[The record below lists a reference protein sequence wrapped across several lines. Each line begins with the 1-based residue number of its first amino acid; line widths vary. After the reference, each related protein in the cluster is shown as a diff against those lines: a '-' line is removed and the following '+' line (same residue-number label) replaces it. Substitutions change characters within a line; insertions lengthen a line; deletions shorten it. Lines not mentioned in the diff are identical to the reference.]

1 MSETRFVKAKKERN
15 YTVIDNTFLK
25 DVSLSWKAKGLMAY
39 LLSLPDDWSIHLSE
53 IEKHSTDGMTVLRSS
68 IKELKEHGYLKASQK
83 KVKGKFSE
91 MVYTIIENPC
101 ESLEKPFA
109 ENLKTENPKTE
120 NQTLL
125 NTNINKVLNI
135 ESTNINSGKPET
147 AENLSTS
154 FENVESEKTVEK
166 KQKSE
171 YTQIIERYFDNFK
184 QLYDN
189 GQVMT
194 EKPVVNF
201 KQAGAMVKGLLKT
214 ISKESIFKVLDTA
227 MNDMWIVSQGYPL
240 AIILSATQVNKLLNA
255 KPMQQYQQNTH
266 VKKEVYTDE
275 EYLAGMS
282 DLDTIGF

>member
-1 MSETRFVKAKKERN
+1 MILNLISQKNFITFNKVIAKTIGLEEALVLGQVCSLSNIFKDNEFYFTYAEIQEETCLSEYAVKKAVQHLIKLGVVSVTKKGCPCKCWYTINENVIVEILESRNHSNCENEGSRPLENEGSRGVEIGGSFKKE
-15 YTVIDNTFLK
+15 IKK
-25 DVSLSWKAKGLMAY
+25 D
-39 LLSLPDDWSIHLSE
+39 
-53 IEKHSTDGMTVLRSS
+53 
-68 IKELKEHGYLKASQK
+68 IKTKD
-83 KVKGKFSE
+83 
-91 MVYTIIENPC
+91 
-101 ESLEKPFA
+101 
-109 ENLKTENPKTE
+109 
-120 NQTLL
+120 
-125 NTNINKVLNI
+125 
-135 ESTNINSGKPET
+135 INSSAQPKNDT
-147 AENLSTS
+147 AP
-154 FENVESEKTVEK
+154 

-201 KQAGAMVKGLLKT
+201 KQAGAMVKGLLKS

-255 KPMQQYQQNTH
+255 KPMQHYQQDTR